1 MVGIIAIINYCC
13 CFWDCLM
20 LTHEI
25 CFCVVAT
32 VTYEDVKPRW
42 TFTAGEVM
50 TATRHSLKVTH
61 DCYCQL
67 SKSVL
72 SVRYF
77 LMRPHCFGQTSE
89 VEPFWRMLAW
99 QLSVWQLLFRLCAA
113 LEDSLAVCCQ
123 VWRDCRVSLC
133 SHRVVGDKGCC
144 GAAIRV
150 LMSSEFTWWM
160 YV

>member
-1 MVGIIAIINYCC
+1 MVGIIAIINCC
-13 CFWDCLM
+13 CCCWDCLM
-20 LTHEI
+20 VTHEI

-77 LMRPHCFGQTSE
+77 WWGLTVLGRPQKWSLFGGCWPDSCL
-89 VEPFWRMLAW
+89 FGNFYLA
-99 QLSVWQLLFRLCAA
+99 SVQSLRTAWLF
-113 LEDSLAVCCQ
+113 V

-133 SHRVVGDKGCC
+133 SRRVVGDKRCC

-150 LMSSEFTWWM
+150 LMSSEFTW
-160 YV
+160 